1 MRLFPAERRV
11 DLDPRDPEFF
21 CNPYPAYAAIRAAC
35 PQFHWEQLG
44 HWCFAAHDDVNT
56 LLRDRRFGRQI
67 LHRATR
73 AELGWAEPS
82 AHLAP
87 FLAFEQHSL
96 LELEPPAH
104 TRIRAMVNPPFIPR
118 RVERLRPRIEQL
130 AHALIDGFAG
140 QASVD
145 LLSAFAAELPGAVI
159 AGFLGVPDD
168 MVPQLLA
175 WSHDMVA
182 IYQVRRDRSI
192 EDRAVAATVAFS
204 AYVRDVLAERRRAAA
219 LPITMSRSGGCPFHS
234 TNATDAGEPPD
245 TLAELLAARDA
256 HGQPLSDDELIT
268 TVILLLNAGHEATVH
283 AIGNGVAALLTHEA
297 DPAAAFLADPVA
309 HVEEMLRFDAPLH
322 LFTRYA
328 LEDLEYRGIP
338 LRRGDT
344 VGLLLAAANRDPAR
358 YPDPD
363 RYHPARPSNLPVS
376 LGAGVHACVGAPLA
390 RLELQTALRVL
401 FERLPNLRL
410 AGPPVVRDSWH
421 FRGLSALP
429 VATNAMPR

>member
-1 MRLFPAERRV
+1 M
-11 DLDPRDPEFF
+11 
-21 CNPYPAYAAIRAAC
+21 
-35 PQFHWEQLG
+35 
-44 HWCFAAHDDVNT
+44 
-56 LLRDRRFGRQI
+56 
-67 LHRATR
+67 
-73 AELGWAEPS
+73 
-82 AHLAP
+82 
-87 FLAFEQHSL
+87 
-96 LELEPPAH
+96 
-104 TRIRAMVNPPFIPR
+104 
-118 RVERLRPRIEQL
+118 
-130 AHALIDGFAG
+130 
-140 QASVD
+140 
-145 LLSAFAAELPGAVI
+145 
-159 AGFLGVPDD
+159 
-168 MVPQLLA
+168 
-175 WSHDMVA
+175 
-182 IYQVRRDRSI
+182 
-192 EDRAVAATVAFS
+192 
-204 AYVRDVLAERRRAAA
+204 
-219 LPITMSRSGGCPFHS
+219 
-234 TNATDAGEPPD
+234 
-245 TLAELLAARDA
+245 
-256 HGQPLSDDELIT
+256 
-268 TVILLLNAGHEATVH
+268 
-283 AIGNGVAALLTHEA
+283 AALLTHEA